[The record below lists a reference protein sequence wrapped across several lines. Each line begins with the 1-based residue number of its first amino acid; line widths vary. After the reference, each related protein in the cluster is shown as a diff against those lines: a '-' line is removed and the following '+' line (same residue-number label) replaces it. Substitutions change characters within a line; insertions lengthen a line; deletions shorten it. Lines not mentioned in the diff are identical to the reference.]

1 MAYFETLSRI
11 VPEATSGQ
19 DEAIREIRCGYATE
33 RERVLTDVTTSWEQ
47 KMYALRRIHAEF
59 HRRLDEREQSKGAR

>member
-33 RERVLTDVTTSWEQ
+33 RESACRCDDLVGAEDVRAQEVTRGVSP
-47 KMYALRRIHAEF
+47 K
-59 HRRLDEREQSKGAR
+59 AR